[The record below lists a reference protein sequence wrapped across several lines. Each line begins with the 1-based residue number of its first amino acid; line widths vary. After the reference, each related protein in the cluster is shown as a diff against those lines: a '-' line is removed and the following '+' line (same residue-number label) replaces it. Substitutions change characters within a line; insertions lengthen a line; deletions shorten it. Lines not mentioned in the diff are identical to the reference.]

1 MLLILSACYS
11 MAVTPSGVD
20 ALAVSPL
27 KTEIPCQEC
36 DQETAAA
43 ARAIDQ
49 NNLDQQAVAAAKIV
63 GANAQAT
70 LNSVNATL
78 SAAQIQKENDADII
92 AAQIAATAKLD
103 RANAKATLVAAGST
117 QNAALTQDAI
127 EQTRD
132 MYNQQI
138 SADLATENAV
148 VIITQ
153 QYNRLL
159 VANQNATQTQFA
171 VETLQSYAVAAN
183 QLEEQRQGP
192 VTFIWMWCLPV
203 FLVLLAGFIFWG
215 IWRWFTVGQTSLAN
229 PKQGRSSPILKRG
242 RLDDRFRV
250 TKAEYS
256 QISRWLNEVKNALLN
271 SGRKDRDDY
280 PD

>member
-11 MAVTPSGVD
+11 MEVTPSGVD

-78 SAAQIQKENDADII
+78 SAAQSQKDNDADII
-92 AAQIAATAKLD
+92 AAQIAATAELV

-117 QNAALTQDAI
+117 QSAALTQDAI

-132 MYNQQI
+132 LYYQQL
-138 SADLATENAV
+138 SADLATENAAV
-148 VIITQ
+148 MLTQ
-153 QYNRLL
+153 QYNSFLA
-159 VANQNATQTQFA
+159 ANQNATQTQSA
-171 VETLQSYAVAAN
+171 VEMLQLSAVEAD
-183 QLEEQRQGP
+183 QLQEQRQGP
-192 VTFIWMWCLPV
+192 ITFIWMWCLPV
-203 FLVLLAGFIFWG
+203 FLVILAGLVLWG
-215 IWRWFTVGQTSLAN
+215 IWRWFTLGQAPLAN
-229 PKQGRSSPILKRG
+229 PKQGRSSPILRRG
-242 RLDDRFRV
+242 RLGNRFRV
-250 TKAEYS
+250 TKPDYS
-256 QISRWLNEVKNALLN
+256 QVNRWLNEVKNALLN
-271 SGRKDRDDY
+271 GGRKDRDDY